1 MTIRKPYNCYHLQM
15 MREDT
20 SLDQFTHGRVNA
32 TWQRLQ
38 CTTRLACLYR
48 SGKNNKPQTC
58 TFGSGSGSED
68 DSRSEDCYHLQ
79 MMREDTKLDT
89 STQNSTND
97 TWESLQCTLEVA
109 CAFPAGIFNK
119 PKACKKGSES
129 DDGTD
134 SGNSDRFPSRP
145 WKREKKALATGEQEE
160 HELPPSMDYDV
171 EARFLAKYLSLDWA
185 TRQAIG
191 HQVSKMLM
199 E

>member
-1 MTIRKPYNCYHLQM
+1 MLAHLQCLAHVFSPQGGGK
-15 MREDT
+15 RCEDKC
-20 SLDQFTHGRVNA
+20 QEIR
-32 TWQRLQ
+32 
-38 CTTRLACLYR
+38 
-48 SGKNNKPQTC
+48 
-58 TFGSGSGSED
+58 
-68 DSRSEDCYHLQ
+68 
-79 MMREDTKLDT
+79 
-89 STQNSTND
+89 
-97 TWESLQCTLEVA
+97 
-109 CAFPAGIFNK
+109 
-119 PKACKKGSES
+119 